1 MLEGILAI
9 AGQPGLFK
17 LISQA
22 KNNVIVE
29 SLETGKRMPV
39 YTATKVS
46 ALEDIAIYTYS
57 EEIPLA
63 EVFSNIAKKENLGEC
78 PMNKKTP
85 NADLKAYFSEILPE
99 FDEERVYVSDIKKV
113 FSWYNLLQ
121 KAEIVKIL
129 EPEEDKAEETK
140 DA

>member
-9 AGQPGLFK
+9 SGQPGLYK

-46 ALEDIAIYTYS
+46 ALEDIAIYTHS
-57 EEIPLA
+57 EEVPLA
-63 EVFSNIAKKENLGEC
+63 EVFTNIAKKEACGAC
-78 PMNKKTP
+78 PLDKKTT
-85 NADLKAYFSEILPE
+85 NNDLKKYFSEILPE
-99 FDEERVYVSDIKKV
+99 YDQERVYVSDIKKV
-113 FSWYNLLQ
+113 FSWYNLLHKNELITLEEKQ
-121 KAEIVKIL
+121 EAEKN
-129 EPEEDKAEETK
+129 